1 MASIF
6 SSLSFRQRSFSLLSL
21 FFSIIFPSIVLS
33 ASLTLD
39 AVEENTSAATFG
51 DFVFENGLIVRVT
64 EEGDLVIGSDG
75 SEGGSEP
82 TELYID
88 AITANN
94 DYDSDDN
101 GSTTTMTV
109 VGEEETT
116 EGTSSSANMDAH
128 QTENSAPM
136 SYGGDLGGS
145 VDVNVSSYH
154 NYSALVDLL
163 RTLEEQYGHIVTR

>member
-6 SSLSFRQRSFSLLSL
+6 SSLSFRQRSFSSLSL

-75 SEGGSEP
+75 SEGGRET

-88 AITANN
+88 ATITIT
-94 DYDSDDN
+94 
-101 GSTTTMTV
+101 GR
-109 VGEEETT
+109 
-116 EGTSSSANMDAH
+116 
-128 QTENSAPM
+128 
-136 SYGGDLGGS
+136 L
-145 VDVNVSSYH
+145 
-154 NYSALVDLL
+154 
-163 RTLEEQYGHIVTR
+163 

>member
-6 SSLSFRQRSFSLLSL
+6 SSLSFRQRSFSSLSL

-75 SEGGSEP
+75 SEGGRET

-88 AITANN
+88 ATTANN
-94 DYDSDDN
+94 DYDSDKN
-101 GSTTTMTV
+101 GSTTTMA
-109 VGEEETT
+109 VGEQ
-116 EGTSSSANMDAH
+116 GAGQHHHARSPGQGRLDGCDRNK
-128 QTENSAPM
+128 
-136 SYGGDLGGS
+136 
-145 VDVNVSSYH
+145 
-154 NYSALVDLL
+154 ALDM
-163 RTLEEQYGHIVTR
+163 TNF

>member
-6 SSLSFRQRSFSLLSL
+6 SSLSFRQRSFSSLSL

-39 AVEENTSAATFG
+39 AEEENTSAATFG

-75 SEGGSEP
+75 SEGGSET

-88 AITANN
+88 ATTANN
-94 DYDSDDN
+94 DYDWDEN
-101 GSTTTMTV
+101 GSTTTMA

-116 EGTSSSANMDAH
+116 EGSSSSANMDAH

-145 VDVNVSSYH
+145 VEVNVSSYH

>member
-6 SSLSFRQRSFSLLSL
+6 SSLSFRQRSFSSLSL

-75 SEGGSEP
+75 SEGGSET

-88 AITANN
+88 ATTANN
-94 DYDSDDN
+94 DYDWDDN
-101 GSTTTMTV
+101 GSTTTMA

-116 EGTSSSANMDAH
+116 EGSSSSANMDAH

-145 VDVNVSSYH
+145 VEVNVSSYH

>member
-1 MASIF
+1 MASIC
-6 SSLSFRQRSFSLLSL
+6 SSLSFRQRSFSSLSL

-39 AVEENTSAATFG
+39 SGEENTSAATFG

-64 EEGDLVIGSDG
+64 EEGNLVIGSDG
-75 SEGGSEP
+75 SEGGGET

-88 AITANN
+88 ATTANN
-94 DYDSDDN
+94 DYDWDDN
-101 GSTTTMTV
+101 GSTTTMTA
-109 VGEEETT
+109 GEEETT
-116 EGTSSSANMDAH
+116 SSDNMDAH

-145 VDVNVSSYH
+145 VEVNVSSYH

-163 RTLEEQYGHIVTR
+163 RTLEEQHGHIVTR

>member
-6 SSLSFRQRSFSLLSL
+6 SSLSFRQRSFSSLSL

-39 AVEENTSAATFG
+39 SGEENTSAATFG

-75 SEGGSEP
+75 SEGGRET

-88 AITANN
+88 ATTANN

-101 GSTTTMTV
+101 GSTTTMA

-116 EGTSSSANMDAH
+116 GGSSSEANMDAH
-128 QTENSAPM
+128 QTENS
-136 SYGGDLGGS
+136 YGGGLGGS
-145 VDVNVSSYH
+145 VEVNVSSYH

>member
-6 SSLSFRQRSFSLLSL
+6 SSLSFRQRSFSSLSL

-75 SEGGSEP
+75 SEGGREA

-88 AITANN
+88 ATTANN
-94 DYDSDDN
+94 DYDWDDN
-101 GSTTTMTV
+101 GSTTTMA

-116 EGTSSSANMDAH
+116 EGSSSSANMDAH

-145 VDVNVSSYH
+145 VEVNVSSYH

>member
-39 AVEENTSAATFG
+39 SGEENTSAATFG

-75 SEGGSEP
+75 SEGGSET

-88 AITANN
+88 ATTANN

-101 GSTTTMTV
+101 GSTTTMA

-116 EGTSSSANMDAH
+116 EGTSSEANMDAH

-145 VDVNVSSYH
+145 VEVNVSSYH

>member
-39 AVEENTSAATFG
+39 AGEENTSAATFG

-75 SEGGSEP
+75 SEGGSET

-88 AITANN
+88 ATTANN
-94 DYDSDDN
+94 DYDSDKN
-101 GSTTTMTV
+101 GSTTTMA

-116 EGTSSSANMDAH
+116 EGSSSSANMDAH

-145 VDVNVSSYH
+145 VEVNVSSYH

>member
-39 AVEENTSAATFG
+39 VLEENTSAATFG

-75 SEGGSEP
+75 SEGGRET

-88 AITANN
+88 ATTANN
-94 DYDSDDN
+94 DYDSDKN
-101 GSTTTMTV
+101 GSTTTMA

-116 EGTSSSANMDAH
+116 EGSSSSANMDAH

-145 VDVNVSSYH
+145 VEVNVSSYH

>member
-6 SSLSFRQRSFSLLSL
+6 SSLSFRQRSFSSLSL

-33 ASLTLD
+33 ASLTLNSG
-39 AVEENTSAATFG
+39 EENTSAATFG

-75 SEGGSEP
+75 SEGGSET

-88 AITANN
+88 ATTANN
-94 DYDSDDN
+94 DYDSDKN
-101 GSTTTMTV
+101 GSTTTMA

-116 EGTSSSANMDAH
+116 EGTTSSANMDAH

-145 VDVNVSSYH
+145 VEVNVSSYH

>member
-6 SSLSFRQRSFSLLSL
+6 SSLSFRQRSFSSLSL

-39 AVEENTSAATFG
+39 AEEENTSAATFG

-75 SEGGSEP
+75 SEGGSET

-88 AITANN
+88 ATTANN
-94 DYDSDDN
+94 DYDWDKN
-101 GSTTTMTV
+101 GSTTTMAA
-109 VGEEETT
+109 GEEETT
-116 EGTSSSANMDAH
+116 EGSSSSANMDAH

-145 VDVNVSSYH
+145 VEVNVSSYH

>member
-6 SSLSFRQRSFSLLSL
+6 SSLSFRQRSFSSLSL

-39 AVEENTSAATFG
+39 SGEENTSAATFG

-75 SEGGSEP
+75 SEGGRET

-88 AITANN
+88 ATTANN
-94 DYDSDDN
+94 DYDWDDN
-101 GSTTTMTV
+101 GSTTTMA

-116 EGTSSSANMDAH
+116 EGSSSSANMDAH

-145 VDVNVSSYH
+145 VEVNVSSYH

-163 RTLEEQYGHIVTR
+163 RTLEEQHGHIVTR